1 MGQYYKVVNLDKR
14 QTLNP
19 NIFNDGL
26 KLLEFGCSANGT
38 MCALAVL
45 TASGNGRGG
54 GDLAITHESK
64 TKPLPSMREDQ
75 RVEWQSEHKDLNGDK
90 TCIAG
95 IVPTIVG
102 SWAGDRIVIAGDY
115 DDPGKYLT
123 REIVREWCVSK
134 GWASTAVE
142 NGHTVRNWYW
152 YMDSKGKKVFDDKD
166 TDFSDPNRRPNLYT
180 IAEDLFEDVSERV
193 LMAMCDDPYIR
204 ESVVKSFAYYDRNP
218 PSFLRKAIKKAK
230 KAHVAFIEKFNQLTQ
245 PVYNQE
251 QFRNRQDLFIREAKN
266 FTDDEMRELL
276 EHHPFD
282 SVDIIR
288 RLLDKKTF
296 DQRQTVAS
304 LEGVNWGLL
313 QNQKLMLVRLYQ
325 NRNALKHLSA
335 TTVDEALS
343 GIVHLLDNIQDQAA
357 EQLGEKAVF
366 GDLVITP

>member
-102 SWAGDRIVIAGDY
+102 SWAGDRIVVAGDY
-115 DDPGKYLT
+115 DDPGKFLT
-123 REIVREWCVSK
+123 RELVREWCVSK

-142 NGHTVRNWYW
+142 NGHKVRDW
-152 YMDSKGKKVFDDKD
+152 YMEGNKKVFRKED
-166 TDFSDPNRRPNLYT
+166 TDFSDPNRRPNLYH